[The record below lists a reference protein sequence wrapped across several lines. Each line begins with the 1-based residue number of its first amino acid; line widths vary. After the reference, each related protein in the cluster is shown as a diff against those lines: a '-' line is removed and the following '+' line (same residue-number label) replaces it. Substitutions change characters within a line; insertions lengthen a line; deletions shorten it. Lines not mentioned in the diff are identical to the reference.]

1 MNIGIGCDECEGRGY
16 EYIGQD
22 NGVDNTIIYPC
33 PECTPPDV
41 PEPDLDSDD
50 DWGMSLYYEEEI
62 VCD

>member
-22 NGVDNTIIYPC
+22 NGVDDTIIYPC

-41 PEPDLDSDD
+41 PEPDYTDA
-50 DWGMSLYYEEEI
+50 EEDRAMAETEGRLL
-62 VCD
+62 